1 MATII
6 WMAHI
11 SADVTADGWTFAT
24 LFRAYGEWILPYVA
38 GRLAIKTADDLK
50 LLLPWVSGVVIA
62 LSLCAIVESL
72 LGFNVVEMLFGDRPV
87 AGFARNAS
95 RFGMKRAFVNTM
107 HPIFFA
113 IQLLILAP
121 FCFGMIAKK
130 SDWIRKMLAWVSLL
144 LTALGISATV
154 SRGPMLAFV
163 MMLAV
168 LVFITFRLIRWPV
181 VIGLA
186 ILVVVVSVAPSAT
199 LNFLGEQV
207 GERKTMVEIDGE
219 AMVFSGTNNRFL
231 IFSAYGDALRH
242 AGLAG
247 YGTKLTTGFPPNIP
261 YLQTSR
267 RSIEKLK
274 YIDNA
279 YVLLTLRFGFLGLC
293 AFVFLML
300 SGIYT
305 AVSLRKLT
313 PDEPFYV
320 AVCGGLIGFAAVMM
334 TVWMSYDFGFIYLW
348 MLGILAGCAV
358 APKNRFSPNSFNLV
372 SVSPQSFRI

>member
-107 HPIFFA
+107 HPIFYA

-130 SDWIRKMLAWVSLL
+130 SELDSQDARM
-144 LTALGISATV
+144 GQ
-154 SRGPMLAFV
+154 LAFNRTWHQCDCIKRSDARV
-163 MMLAV
+163 RHDACG
-168 LVFITFRLIRWPV
+168 FSIYHIS
-181 VIGLA
+181 ID
-186 ILVVVVSVAPSAT
+186 SVAGRHRASD
-199 LNFLGEQV
+199 LGCGSQC
-207 GERKTMVEIDGE
+207 
-219 AMVFSGTNNRFL
+219 
-231 IFSAYGDALRH
+231 
-242 AGLAG
+242 
-247 YGTKLTTGFPPNIP
+247 
-261 YLQTSR
+261 
-267 RSIEKLK
+267 
-274 YIDNA
+274 
-279 YVLLTLRFGFLGLC
+279 C
-293 AFVFLML
+293 AFSDSQF
-300 SGIYT
+300 SW
-305 AVSLRKLT
+305 R
-313 PDEPFYV
+313 
-320 AVCGGLIGFAAVMM
+320 
-334 TVWMSYDFGFIYLW
+334 
-348 MLGILAGCAV
+348 AG
-358 APKNRFSPNSFNLV
+358 RRT
-372 SVSPQSFRI
+372 QDDG

>member
-1 MATII
+1 
-6 WMAHI
+6 
-11 SADVTADGWTFAT
+11 
-24 LFRAYGEWILPYVA
+24 
-38 GRLAIKTADDLK
+38 
-50 LLLPWVSGVVIA
+50 
-62 LSLCAIVESL
+62 
-72 LGFNVVEMLFGDRPV
+72 
-87 AGFARNAS
+87 
-95 RFGMKRAFVNTM
+95 
-107 HPIFFA
+107 
-113 IQLLILAP
+113 
-121 FCFGMIAKK
+121 
-130 SDWIRKMLAWVSLL
+130 
-144 LTALGISATV
+144 
-154 SRGPMLAFV
+154 
-163 MMLAV
+163 
-168 LVFITFRLIRWPV
+168 
-181 VIGLA
+181 
-186 ILVVVVSVAPSAT
+186 
-199 LNFLGEQV
+199 
-207 GERKTMVEIDGE
+207 MVEIDGE

-358 APKNRFSPNSFNLV
+358 APKDRFSPNSFKLV